1 MWWMLLVIQDV
12 WEGYAYAC
20 PSACACL
27 WKENICL
34 GYERGQNTPR
44 VKIASWSTIS
54 YCCTALLYS
63 YLLALVFLFIPATSP
78 IPICFYHLLSTFS
91 LLPSSFSSQVF
102 AGWNL
107 VLPSLW
113 PSLLNISQ
121 YFNTNFSTDKPQMN
135 VILLQQLHR
144 TTKKNYFLLFSLSLL
159 LFVSFCLLLFGLFVI
174 IFFPYMHDGFF

>member
-1 MWWMLLVIQDV
+1 MWWMLLMIQDV
-12 WEGYAYAC
+12 WEGYPYAC

-34 GYERGQNTPR
+34 GYEREQNTPR

-91 LLPSSFSSQVF
+91 SSLQAFLPRYLQDGILFCLHF
-102 AGWNL
+102 D
-107 VLPSLW
+107 LPRLTS
-113 PSLLNISQ
+113 P
-121 YFNTNFSTDKPQMN
+121 NTLIQIFPPINHKWTWFCCSNFTG
-135 VILLQQLHR
+135 QQR
-144 TTKKNYFLLFSLSLL
+144 KIIFCFSL
-159 LFVSFCLLLFGLFVI
+159 FPCCFLLLFGLFVFVFF
-174 IFFPYMHDGFF
+174 FFPYMHDGFF